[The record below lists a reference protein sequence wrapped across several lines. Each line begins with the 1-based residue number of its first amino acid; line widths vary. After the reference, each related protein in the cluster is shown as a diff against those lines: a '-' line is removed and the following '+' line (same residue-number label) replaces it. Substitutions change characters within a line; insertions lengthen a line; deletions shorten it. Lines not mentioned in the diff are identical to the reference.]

1 MYKEKKSGLNI
12 KSENFA
18 ITENDIPK
26 EENLISRG
34 IFFSRKGKTD
44 EALECFLKASKTEE
58 SYLVFYNIGC
68 LYYKKGEYK
77 KSIFNLERSRK
88 LNPAFPLSSLI
99 TGICYSRLG
108 NLKAAQSNFINVLMI
123 DPGNKTAATALS
135 ILLQNQGKIKESVKI
150 LSRFSESDNN
160 DAAIRKLRTD
170 ILFSTENIEET
181 ASTIKDLK
189 KESKSYKDFDE
200 YINSIP
206 VEVYNDKYGTISD
219 KINNLETNKTQK
231 NLISLSLCHLL
242 KGDTDS
248 AIDYL
253 VQAKYAV

>member
-1 MYKEKKSGLNI
+1 MHKEKKL
-12 KSENFA
+12 ENFTL
-18 ITENDIPK
+18 IKNDKPGEK
-26 EENLISRG
+26 SLISRG
-34 IFFSRKGKTD
+34 ISFSKKGKTD
-44 EALECFLKASKTEE
+44 KALECFLKASKTEE
-58 SYLVFYNIGC
+58 SYLILYNIGC

-77 KSIFNLERSRK
+77 KSIFNLEKSRK
-88 LNPAFPLSSLI
+88 LNPDFSLSSLI

-135 ILLQNQGKIKESVKI
+135 ILLQNQGKIKESVRI

-160 DAAIRKLRTD
+160 DAAIRKLKTD
-170 ILFSTENIEET
+170 ILFSTGNMEET

-219 KINNLETNKTQK
+219 KISNLEINKTQK